1 MYRIG
6 IDVGGTFTDLVA
18 VDPAGRAT
26 LAKVA
31 STPADPSVGVMDGL
45 VRLAEVLGLP
55 LATMFAET
63 ERIVHGTTVA
73 TNALLE
79 QKGAKVGLLTTE
91 GHRDVIEMREG
102 LKDDRYNLRMPPPQQ
117 LVPRARRLA
126 VRERIRADGGVA
138 LPLDLDQLDGAIA
151 QLKRDKVEAVAV
163 CYLHAYRDA
172 SHERATGEALAKAL
186 PSIYV
191 SLSSDV
197 FPQIKEF
204 DRVSTTVVNAYVGPA
219 LSRYLGR
226 LGERLTEAGYRGP
239 VLIIQSHG
247 GVAPIVEAARLAA
260 GAVLSGPAGG
270 VAGSRYAA
278 KLLGQGNL
286 IPFDMGGTS
295 TDICL
300 IVDGEASL
308 AFDRKVGGH
317 RVALNSL
324 DIVSLGAGGGS
335 IGRVD
340 AGGILHVGPESA
352 GATPGPACYGRGGTL
367 ATVTDANLVL
377 GYLDPAHFLGGRAT
391 LDLAAAEKAL
401 DQLAG
406 QFGVSRLAAAEGV
419 HRVVNTNMAEG
430 IRIVSVRRGVDPRRF
445 ALLSFG
451 GAAGLHVT
459 DVARQLDLGRVVV
472 PRVAAVLS
480 AWGML
485 ATDLRFEVARTHIGD
500 AKHLDGAATRRLF
513 AEMAEEAT
521 QRLRASFD
529 GKMRLQ
535 RSVDMRYGE
544 QIFEINVPL
553 DDMDWD
559 VADPLPQIVERFH
572 RRHEELYTYALR
584 DQDSVLVNARV
595 VAVGMLPDLPQEP
608 SLPESAPTP
617 PSGERRIYVSGGLR
631 GANLGSW
638 STVPVYD
645 FDTMA
650 PAQTIAGPAIVES
663 AMTTVLLRPRD
674 RATLTP
680 HGWLDIAVPLR
691 DGAG

>member
-18 VDPAGRAT
+18 VDESGRAI
-26 LAKVA
+26 LAKTA
-31 STPADPSVGVMDGL
+31 STPEDPSIGVMAGL
-45 VRLAEVLGLP
+45 TSLAEALGLDRAA
-55 LATMFAET
+55 LFAKT

-79 QKGAKVGLLTTE
+79 HKGAKVGLLTTE
-91 GHRDVIEMREG
+91 GHRDVLEMREG
-102 LKDDRYNLRMPPPQQ
+102 LKDDRYNLRMPAPEP
-117 LVPRARRLA
+117 LVPRARRLG
-126 VRERIRADGGVA
+126 VRERMRADGRVETA
-138 LPLDLDQLDGAIA
+138 LDHASLNRAIA

-172 SHERATGEALAKAL
+172 AHERATAEALATRM
-186 PSIYV
+186 PGTYV
-191 SLSSDV
+191 SLSADV

-204 DRVSTTVVNAYVGPA
+204 ERVSTTVVNAYVGPA
-219 LSRYLGR
+219 LSKYLFR
-226 LGERLTEAGYRGP
+226 LAERLVEAGYNGP

-247 GVAPIVEAARLAA
+247 GVAPIVEASRLAA
-260 GAVLSGPAGG
+260 GGVLSGPAGG

-278 KLLGQGNL
+278 KLIGEGNL

-300 IVDGEASL
+300 IVDGEAAL
-308 AFDRKVGGH
+308 ATDRKIGSH
-317 RVALNSL
+317 KVALNSL

-335 IGRVD
+335 IGHVD

-352 GATPGPACYGRGGTL
+352 GAVPGPACYGRGGTA

-377 GYLDPAHFLGGRAT
+377 GYLDPDHFLGGRSA
-391 LDLAAAEKAL
+391 LDRKAAEDAVDRLAAEL
-401 DQLAG
+401 
-406 QFGVSRLAAAEGV
+406 GVARVAAAEGI

-430 IRIVSVRRGVDPRRF
+430 IRLVSVRRGVDPRRF

-459 DVARQLDLGRVVV
+459 DVARQLDLPRIVV

-500 AKHLDGAATRRLF
+500 AGGLDGAATKRLF
-513 AEMAEEAT
+513 AEMAGEAEA
-521 QRLRASFD
+521 RLRASFD
-529 GKMRLQ
+529 GPVRLQ

-553 DDMDWD
+553 DDVDWA
-559 VADPLPQIVERFH
+559 ADNPLPQIVERFH
-572 RRHEELYTYALR
+572 QRHEALYTYAMR
-584 DQDSVLVNARV
+584 DQEAVLVNARV
-595 VAVGMLPDLPQEP
+595 VAIGVLPDLPQEP
-608 SLPESAPTP
+608 RMPAARATAP
-617 PSGERRIYVSGGLR
+617 RAARKIYLGGWLD
-631 GANLGSW
+631 
-638 STVPVYD
+638 VPVYD
-645 FDTMA
+645 FDALA
-650 PAQTIAGPAIVES
+650 PSQALAGPAIVES
-663 AMTTVLLRPRD
+663 AMTTVLLGPRD
-674 RATLTP
+674 RATVTP
-680 HGWLDIAVPLR
+680 HGWLDIAVPVR
-691 DGAG
+691 GESS

>member
-18 VDPAGRAT
+18 VDPSGRAT

-31 STPADPSVGVMDGL
+31 STPQDPSVGVMDGL
-45 VRLAEVLGLP
+45 ARLAEVLGLP
-55 LATMFAET
+55 VAKMFAET

-79 QKGAKVGLLTTE
+79 RKGAKVGLLTTE

-102 LKDDRYNLRMPPPQQ
+102 LKDDRYNLRMKPPEQ

-126 VRERIRADGGVA
+126 VRERIRADGGIA
-138 LPLDLDQLDGAIA
+138 TPLDTTSLENAIA
-151 QLKRDKVEAVAV
+151 QLKEDEVEAVAV
-163 CYLHAYRDA
+163 CYLHSYRDA
-172 SHERATGEALAKAL
+172 RHERATGEALAKAM
-186 PSIYV
+186 PGVYV

-204 DRVSTTVVNAYVGPA
+204 DRVSTTVVNAYVGPI
-219 LSRYLGR
+219 LSRYLRR
-226 LGERLTEAGYRGP
+226 LGERLQAAGYKGP

-278 KLLGQGNL
+278 KLLGHGNL

-300 IVDGEASL
+300 IVDGEATL
-308 AFDRKVGGH
+308 AVDRKVGDH

-324 DIVSLGAGGGS
+324 DIVTLGAGGGS
-335 IGRVD
+335 IGRID

-352 GATPGPACYGRGGTL
+352 GAYPGPACYGRGGTL

-391 LDLAAAEKAL
+391 LDLQAAETAVGAL
-401 DQLAG
+401 AARL
-406 QFGVSRLAAAEGV
+406 GVDRIAAAEGV

-430 IRIVSVRRGVDPRRF
+430 IRIVSVRRGVDPRKF

-513 AEMAEEAT
+513 DEMAEEAT
-521 QRLRASFD
+521 RRLRASFD
-529 GKMRLQ
+529 GPMRLQ

-553 DDMDWD
+553 DDMDWNL
-559 VADPLPQIVERFH
+559 ADPLPEIVERFH
-572 RRHEELYTYALR
+572 RRHEELYTYAMR
-584 DQDSVLVNARV
+584 EQDAVLVNARV
-595 VAVGMLPDLPQEP
+595 VAVGLLPDLPQEP
-608 SLPESAPTP
+608 SLPPSAPKQ
-617 PSGERRIYVSGGLR
+617 PSGERRIY
-631 GANLGSW
+631 LGDW
-638 STVPVYD
+638 KTVPVYD
-645 FDTMA
+645 FDALA

-663 AMTTVLLRPRD
+663 AMTTVLLRPKD
-674 RATLTP
+674 HATLTS
-680 HGWLDIAVPLR
+680 HGWLDISVPIR
-691 DGAG
+691 GS